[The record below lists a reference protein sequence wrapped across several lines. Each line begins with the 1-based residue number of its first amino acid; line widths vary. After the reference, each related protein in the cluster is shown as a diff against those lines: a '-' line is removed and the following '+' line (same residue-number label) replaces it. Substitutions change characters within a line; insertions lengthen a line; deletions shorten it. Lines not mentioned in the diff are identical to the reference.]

1 MSLSNAYKIETER
14 LVIRCYQ
21 PEDAGKLHEAV
32 TISVDHLSPWMP
44 WINQEAG
51 GMEGK
56 LDRIRTFR
64 GEFDLGK
71 DYVFGI
77 FNKAETKLIG
87 STGLHTRAGEG
98 AREIGYWISTEFLKQ
113 GFALESVSAL
123 VKTGFEL
130 EALSRIEIHCSVENI
145 PSQAIPKKLGFR
157 LEAIL
162 KNNSTDANEYPR
174 ENMIWSLLKAD
185 YDNNPVKK
193 IAVKAFDIVGKELIF
208 PRSSAHT

>member
-1 MSLSNAYKIETER
+1 MSLSTAYKIETER
-14 LVIRCYQ
+14 LIIRCYQ
-21 PEDAGKLHEAV
+21 PEDARKLHEAV
-32 TISVDHLSPWMP
+32 TLSVDHLSPWMP

-51 GMEGK
+51 GIEGK

-98 AREIGYWISTEFLKQ
+98 AREIGYWISAEFLKQ

-123 VKTGFEL
+123 VKTGFEM
-130 EALSRIEIHCSVENI
+130 EALSRIEIHCNVENI
-145 PSQAIPKKLGFR
+145 ASQAIPKKLGFKM
-157 LEAIL
+157 EAIL
-162 KNNSTDANEYPR
+162 KSNSPDAVEFTR
-174 ENMIWSLLKAD
+174 ENMIWSLLKVD
-185 YDNNPVKK
+185 YDHNPVRRVP
-193 IAVKAFDIVGKELIF
+193 VKAFDIAGKELF
-208 PRSSAHT
+208 FKD